1 MPGLYRPWMGED
13 TCQRPGDD
21 PGKQLSS
28 VEKTQQLCPFTPL
41 PPLGASPYET
51 QVRCIFMT
59 RLSTPAV
66 PPAPQHRRARRGAAV
81 RVHLG
86 DLVHPGHSFFASE
99 DAARQRPNAHPD
111 VHGITGRPAEMAR
124 MIAELGNGR
133 LEYSC
138 QPQVPL
144 LTVMIQLSRMASPRP
159 SPALRVPRPFWLP
172 TPAWCANGSSRVT
185 RTFFPLLLRLDPAM
199 RTAASPARSAR

>member
-1 MPGLYRPWMGED
+1 
-13 TCQRPGDD
+13 
-21 PGKQLSS
+21 
-28 VEKTQQLCPFTPL
+28 
-41 PPLGASPYET
+41 
-51 QVRCIFMT
+51 
-59 RLSTPAV
+59 
-66 PPAPQHRRARRGAAV
+66 V

-86 DLVHPGHSFFASE
+86 DLVHPGHSSFASE

-124 MIAELGNGR
+124 MIAELGNGK

-159 SPALRVPRPFWLP
+159 SPALRVPPPVLAADPGIVREWKQQGYKNFLP
-172 TPAWCANGSSRVT
+172 A
-185 RTFFPLLLRLDPAM
+185 L
-199 RTAASPARSAR
+199 AAIGPGNENSC